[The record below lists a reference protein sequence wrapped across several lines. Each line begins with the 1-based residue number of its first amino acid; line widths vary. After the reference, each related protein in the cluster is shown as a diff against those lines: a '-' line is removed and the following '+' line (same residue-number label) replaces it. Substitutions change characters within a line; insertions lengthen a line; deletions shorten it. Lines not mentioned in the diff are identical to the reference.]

1 MNDDTESQFRVVAV
15 DVDDSRLDLARKVG
29 AKVTV
34 NDRNVDP
41 MAYIQKKIGDGHGA
55 LVTKKYCLSASF
67 TSLKNP
73 IQLPLLVTG

>member
-55 LVTKKYCLSASF
+55 LVTKKYC
-67 TSLKNP
+67 
-73 IQLPLLVTG
+73 